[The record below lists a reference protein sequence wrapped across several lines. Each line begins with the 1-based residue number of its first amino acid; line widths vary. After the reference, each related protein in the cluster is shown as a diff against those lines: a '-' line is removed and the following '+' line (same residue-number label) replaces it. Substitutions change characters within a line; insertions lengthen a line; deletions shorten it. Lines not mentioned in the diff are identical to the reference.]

1 MFWVIGIC
9 KEYEGCGSVK
19 VKECDKMNDSVM
31 LMWTM
36 IAAVCT
42 AASTLVY
49 TIATI
54 IICRANAK
62 SAAAAAEQ
70 SLAMQIQTQELI
82 RQYHDSTRA
91 RIAIRFGYDNA
102 IGKYLILKNVGI
114 HDADN
119 VRVAIN
125 KEFLDELA
133 ADFKEN
139 NVRTLV
145 DSVIHIASGQE
156 FPVFVNFASAIE
168 RMKYPIARVHV
179 SYCDGLEV
187 YNEDAVIDFSQYGFL
202 STCRSTR
209 TVNGQRIEEDV
220 VLKG

>member
-1 MFWVIGIC
+1 MIGIC

-19 VKECDKMNDSVM
+19 VKECDKMNDSAM

-70 SLAMQIQTQELI
+70 SQAMQIQTQELI

-102 IGKYLILKNVGI
+102 IGKYLILKNVGV

>member
-70 SLAMQIQTQELI
+70 SQAMQIQTQELI

-133 ADFKEN
+133 RDLKCEPKKREDRKDDQHSDKEHLKTKDS
-139 NVRTLV
+139 TLSKRKHLIGIDLEKRKQV
-145 DSVIHIASGQE
+145 VTHSVPPQ
-156 FPVFVNFASAIE
+156 
-168 RMKYPIARVHV
+168 R
-179 SYCDGLEV
+179 
-187 YNEDAVIDFSQYGFL
+187 GF
-202 STCRSTR
+202 TA
-209 TVNGQRIEEDV
+209 
-220 VLKG
+220 

>member
-1 MFWVIGIC
+1 MIGIC

-19 VKECDKMNDSVM
+19 VKECDKMN
-31 LMWTM
+31 
-36 IAAVCT
+36 
-42 AASTLVY
+42 
-49 TIATI
+49 
-54 IICRANAK
+54 
-62 SAAAAAEQ
+62 
-70 SLAMQIQTQELI
+70 
-82 RQYHDSTRA
+82 
-91 RIAIRFGYDNA
+91 
-102 IGKYLILKNVGI
+102 
-114 HDADN
+114 DADN

-179 SYCDGLEV
+179 SYRDGLEV

>member
-1 MFWVIGIC
+1 MIGIC

-70 SLAMQIQTQELI
+70 SQAMQIQTQELI

-179 SYCDGLEV
+179 SYRDGLEE

-202 STCRSTR
+202 STCRNTR

>member
-1 MFWVIGIC
+1 MCETTV
-9 KEYEGCGSVK
+9 SV
-19 VKECDKMNDSVM
+19 
-31 LMWTM
+31 WTM
-36 IAAVCT
+36 VAALCT

-70 SLAMQIQTQELI
+70 SRAMQIQTQELI
-82 RQYHDSTRA
+82 RQYHDSNRA

-119 VRVAIN
+119 VRITIN
-125 KEFLDELA
+125 KEFLEELA
-133 ADFKEN
+133 AQFRAN
-139 NVRTLV
+139 HVQTLV
-145 DSVIHIASGQE
+145 DSIIHIASGQE
-156 FPVFVNFASAIE
+156 FPVFVNFASAIG
-168 RMKYPIARVHV
+168 RMKHPVARVHV
-179 SYCDGLEV
+179 TYRDGAEV
-187 YNEDAVIDFSQYGFL
+187 YSEDAVIDFSQYGFL
-202 STCRSTR
+202 STCRNTR

>member
-1 MFWVIGIC
+1 M
-9 KEYEGCGSVK
+9 E
-19 VKECDKMNDSVM
+19 DSVI

-36 IAAVCT
+36 IAAICT

-54 IICRANAK
+54 SICRANAK

-70 SLAMQIQTQELI
+70 SRVMQVQTQELI

-139 NVRTLV
+139 DVRTLV
-145 DSVIHIASGQE
+145 DSAIHIASGQE
-156 FPVFVNFASAIE
+156 FPVFVNFASAIG
-168 RMKYPIARVHV
+168 RMKHPAARVHV
-179 SYCDGLEV
+179 SYCDGSEV

-202 STCRSTR
+202 STCRNTR
-209 TVNGQRIEEDV
+209 MVNGQRIEEDV

>member
-1 MFWVIGIC
+1 MDNATV
-9 KEYEGCGSVK
+9 S
-19 VKECDKMNDSVM
+19 N
-31 LMWTM
+31 WTM

-54 IICRANAK
+54 IISRANAR

-70 SLAMQIQTQELI
+70 SKAMQVQTQELI

-102 IGKYLILKNVGI
+102 IGKYLILKNVGV
-114 HDADN
+114 HDADH
-119 VRVAIN
+119 VRVTVN
-125 KEFLDELA
+125 KEFLEELGSV
-133 ADFKEN
+133 FREN
-139 NVRTLV
+139 HIQTLV
-145 DSVIHIASGQE
+145 NSVIHIASGQE
-156 FPVFVNFASAIE
+156 FPIFVNFASAIE
-168 RMKYPIARVHV
+168 RMEHPEARIHV
-179 SYCDGLEV
+179 SYRDGFEV
-187 YNEDAVIDFSQYGFL
+187 YSEDAVINFSQYGFL
-202 STCRSTR
+202 STCRNTR

>member
-1 MFWVIGIC
+1 M
-9 KEYEGCGSVK
+9 E
-19 VKECDKMNDSVM
+19 DSVI

-36 IAAVCT
+36 IAAICT

-54 IICRANAK
+54 VICRANAK

-70 SLAMQIQTQELI
+70 SRAMQVQTQELI

-119 VRVAIN
+119 VRVIIN

-156 FPVFVNFASAIE
+156 FPVFVNFASAIDAMKHPAA
-168 RMKYPIARVHV
+168 RMHV
-179 SYCDGLEV
+179 SYNDGSEV
-187 YNEDAVIDFSQYGFL
+187 FSEDAVIDFSQYGFL
-202 STCRSTR
+202 STCKNTR
-209 TVNGQRIEEDV
+209 MVNGQRIEEDV